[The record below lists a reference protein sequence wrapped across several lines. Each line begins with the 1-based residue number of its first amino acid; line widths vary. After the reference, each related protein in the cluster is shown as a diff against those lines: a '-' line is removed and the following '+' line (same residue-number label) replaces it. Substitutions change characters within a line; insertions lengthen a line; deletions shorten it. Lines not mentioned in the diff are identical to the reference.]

1 MIIKTLISNP
11 SFPFSYIS
19 DFPDH
24 ATFREKGG
32 NNGESDKLDVF
43 LSLVSTSKLSSI
55 MVYKKNNV
63 DPVVTLCW
71 CVCLTVSMVAT
82 CKTAGLEKTVSPTLI
97 HLPFSCLPFYLHTP
111 CYYTFPFIAHIF
123 LLHITFY
130 YTLPFVAQP
139 SITPI
144 LP

>member
-43 LSLVSTSKLSSI
+43 LSLVSASKLSSI

-71 CVCLTVSMVAT
+71 CVCLTVSNPNT
-82 CKTAGLEKTVSPTLI
+82 PTFLLLTLLFTYTLLL
-97 HLPFSCLPFYLHTP
+97 HLPFYCTHLSITHNL
-111 CYYTFPFIAHIF
+111 
-123 LLHITFY
+123 LLHLTLCCTTFY
-130 YTLPFVAQP
+130 YTYP
-139 SITPI
+139 SITLTLI
-144 LP
+144 VR